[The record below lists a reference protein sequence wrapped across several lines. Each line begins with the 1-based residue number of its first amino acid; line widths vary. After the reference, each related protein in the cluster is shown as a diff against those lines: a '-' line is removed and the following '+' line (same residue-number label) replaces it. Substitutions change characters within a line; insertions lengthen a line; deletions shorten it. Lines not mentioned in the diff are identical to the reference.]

1 MSMPAHAVRV
11 RQPATKLAQL
21 LVVFRPEHEMPVV
34 GHQHESHNAHG
45 TLVLHFGQHTDK
57 GIVVAGFLQQGQ
69 AGYGTVEDVVDD
81 ATRGLPSSA
90 GHDAMV
96 KHLLVSVK

>member
-1 MSMPAHAVRV
+1 MLCVCVSQ
-11 RQPATKLAQL
+11 RQNSLNCLSYSAK
-21 LVVFRPEHEMPVV
+21 HEIPVV

-81 ATRGLPSSA
+81 AARGLPA
-90 GHDAMV
+90 VRDMTRW
-96 KHLLVSVK
+96 